1 MMAAEGALRASQR
14 TRRSRIIGSA
24 VRLAASGGYDAVQ
37 MREVAAD
44 SKVALGT
51 LYRYFPSKDH
61 LLASAM
67 LDAITAMGERLVD
80 RPPQG
85 RMPADR
91 VIDVLGRSTRG
102 MLRQGN
108 LTAAM
113 LRALVSGDS
122 TLAPVVREVRG
133 SMSRII
139 TEAMHP
145 GEPTEREVAAA
156 RVLEYV
162 WMGSLVGWLNG
173 ALTGPQVT
181 GDLETAANLLIGG

>member
-1 MMAAEGALRASQR
+1 MAAEGALRASQR

-67 LDAITAMGERLVD
+67 LDAI
-80 RPPQG
+80 
-85 RMPADR
+85 
-91 VIDVLGRSTRG
+91 
-102 MLRQGN
+102 
-108 LTAAM
+108 AAM

-156 RVLEYV
+156 RVLEY
-162 WMGSLVGWLNG
+162 
-173 ALTGPQVT
+173 
-181 GDLETAANLLIGG
+181 